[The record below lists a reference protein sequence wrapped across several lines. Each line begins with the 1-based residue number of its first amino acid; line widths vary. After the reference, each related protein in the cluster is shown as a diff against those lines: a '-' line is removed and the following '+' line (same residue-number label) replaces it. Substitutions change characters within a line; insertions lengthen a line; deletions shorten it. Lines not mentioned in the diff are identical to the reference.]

1 MKIYKDGEVVK
12 ESGPYDIGSQ
22 GGLPYFYD
30 KDEKYKTL
38 PIFNIPFF
46 GPFVSAKGVADKLEP
61 TEHRKP
67 RPPYMLERLTE
78 QLREELE
85 TSPFDPYNPGFRG
98 LKHHKFKKQKEP
110 TWNINNPLKGTAKI
124 AKNVGMFGG
133 ALGVSLIN
141 SLVNDVFGALARK
154 GSIDKSIRANAG
166 RDKSKDFDIRR
177 IFFPNKFKKKEPK

>member
-12 ESGPYDIGSQ
+12 DGEGNVWPTK
-22 GGLPYFYD
+22 GGYKYFYD
-30 KDEKYKTL
+30 INEKRKAL

-46 GPFVSAKGVADKLEP
+46 GPSVPAKGVADKLEP
-61 TEHRKP
+61 TAHRKP